1 MGVGTFYNKN
11 DNMIVDKELG
21 MEFYNNIKEKIE
33 DKEFKS
39 LAEVVAFFHKEG
51 IEYEESSIDWL
62 WDSELNEFGVE
73 RWLDFEMEN
82 EMDMYDASQLFV
94 VDGKKVDLVKDTY
107 AGSVESDITVY
118 AELRAESELF
128 ASHIEVGTYDD
139 NYHSAVMATS
149 ASETLNEYI
158 NDKDGDFSEDFMLD
172 LLYELDDEVGKFMIE
187 IKDET
192 ADLDFY
198 SKKSVHQDIN
208 DYAKTYA
215 EVIEQIKNFIVN
227 ENPNFKK
234 LPEVLE
240 MINKLNDY
248 TKALNL
254 LKSKIST
261 TEEEKLNTLFET
273 IQTNPE
279 LEILSTTEGLYDTM
293 YKLLKTDIDRLEV
306 NVNNE
311 IFEYFNK
318 MIAYNEFGKFRVRTS
333 SYTSEIAQ
341 YFNTEEDMK
350 KALAELPIE
359 VQSAFKMDVATYKK
373 KWERVAVSNKK

>member
-1 MGVGTFYNKN
+1 MGVGTFYSTN

-39 LAEVVAFFHKEG
+39 LKEVIAFFHKEG
-51 IEYEESSIDWL
+51 IEYEEDSIDWL

-82 EMDMYDASQLFV
+82 ETDMYDASQLFI
-94 VDGKKVDLVKDTY
+94 VDGKNVDLVKDTY
-107 AGSVESDITVY
+107 AGSVESDMTVY
-118 AELRAESELF
+118 SELRAESELF

-149 ASETLNEYI
+149 ASEALNEYI
-158 NDKDGDFSEDFMLD
+158 NDKDGDFSEEFMLD

-198 SKKSVHQDIN
+198 SEKSVHQDIN
-208 DYAKTYA
+208 DYTKTYA
-215 EVIEQIKNFIVN
+215 ELIEQIKNFIVN

-234 LPEVLE
+234 LPEVLK

-254 LKSKIST
+254 LKSKISST
-261 TEEEKLNTLFET
+261 TEEELNTLFET

-279 LEILSTTEGLYDTM
+279 LQILSTTEGLYDTM
-293 YKLLKTDIDRLEV
+293 YKLLKTDIDRLET

-350 KALAELPIE
+350 KVLSELPKE
-359 VQSAFKMDVATYKK
+359 VQSVFKRDVATYKK
-373 KWERVAVSNKK
+373 KWERVAMPNKK